1 MNVNVNWNKS
11 VPNSPHPPSSP
22 RPAALHIKL
31 LTMNMCEILFN
42 VDLIELISEISL
54 LSLTIKFKLKVQ
66 ILAGNW
72 DENNL
77 VLLTLYCDTK
87 LFMQ

>member
-1 MNVNVNWNKS
+1 
-11 VPNSPHPPSSP
+11 
-22 RPAALHIKL
+22 
-31 LTMNMCEILFN
+31 MNMREILFN

-54 LSLTIKFKLKVQ
+54 LSLTIKFKLKVL

-72 DENNL
+72 DKKDL

-87 LFMQ
+87 LFTQ

>member
-1 MNVNVNWNKS
+1 M
-11 VPNSPHPPSSP
+11 
-22 RPAALHIKL
+22 
-31 LTMNMCEILFN
+31 MNMNSVCEILFN

-72 DENNL
+72 DKKDL
-77 VLLTLYCDTK
+77 VHLTLYGNTK
-87 LFMQ
+87 LFTQ